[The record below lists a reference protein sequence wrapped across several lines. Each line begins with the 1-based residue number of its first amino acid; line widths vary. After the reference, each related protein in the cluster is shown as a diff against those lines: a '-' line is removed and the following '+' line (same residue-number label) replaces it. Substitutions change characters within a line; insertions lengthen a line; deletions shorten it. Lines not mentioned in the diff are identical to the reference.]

1 MVASKQE
8 DQQQQKLN

>member
-1 MVASKQE
+1 MVASKQK